1 MALAAPLAVIPL
13 RTKAEDGEV
22 FGIVE
27 EWRCELEF
35 EHAALTHWN
44 EAISAL
50 MPSGLRET
58 LDALKLAEGRKA
70 FWEIVKRP
78 EIVDLGAEYDRRR
91 EARLGLGNRLVET
104 PATTLSGI
112 NAKMKVSM
120 KTGRNTDIAQSAAD
134 DLERLVREG

>member
-1 MALAAPLAVIPL
+1 MAIAATLAIIPL

-27 EWRCELEF
+27 EWHRELEF
-35 EHAALTHWN
+35 EKAALTRLHG
-44 EAISAL
+44 AIQSL
-50 MPSGLRET
+50 MPPGLQVI
-58 LDALKLAEGRKA
+58 LDALQSAEGRAA

-78 EIVDLGAEYDRRR
+78 EIEALSAEHDRRQ
-91 EARLGLGNRLVET
+91 EARRGLGNRLVET

-120 KTGRNTDIAQSAAD
+120 KTGRNTDIARSAAD